1 MSGALATRERAAI
14 GAERGSAEPP
24 GDAAGHGSTELRTNR
39 LFDPQGPTLEDR
51 MLASWGELVGEGR
64 TECLVCGDSMSAAGG
79 CESCGSE
86 LS

>member
-1 MSGALATRERAAI
+1 MTTAVATRDPA
-14 GAERGSAEPP
+14 
-24 GDAAGHGSTELRTNR
+24 TETR

-51 MLASWGELVGEGR
+51 VLASWDELVGEGR
-64 TECLVCGDSMSAAGG
+64 TECPVCGDSMSAAGG

>member
-1 MSGALATRERAAI
+1 MTPALATRERAAI
-14 GAERGSAEPP
+14 GAERGSAEPR
-24 GDAAGHGSTELRTNR
+24 GAVGRGSAESRTSR

-51 MLASWGELVGEGR
+51 ILASWEELSGEGR
-64 TECLVCGDSMSAAGG
+64 TECPVCGGSMSAAGG